1 MGILW
6 MLYFYPM
13 SLIPPLGVLKN
24 LALHFLIE
32 KEVKDMKYGQ
42 LTFNVVLK
50 DAVAILKTMKV
61 TRSRRIRYSIDKGNK
76 MV

>member
-1 MGILW
+1 MN
-6 MLYFYPM
+6 P
-13 SLIPPLGVLKN
+13 IPPSKVLKN
-24 LALHFLIE
+24 LGLHFLIE
-32 KEVKDMKYGQ
+32 KEFKQMRYGQ

-61 TRSRRIRYSIDKGNK
+61 TRSRRIKYPIKNGVDNSKR